1 MKIVHYPHPS
11 LRHPAKPVPGI
22 DNSLRRVVAELF
34 RLMYENKGLGLAAP
48 QIGLPFQLFVMNLKG
63 DAAQPE
69 LERVYINPVISDKK
83 GSVEGEE
90 GCLSFPGLFQKV
102 RRARSIR
109 VRAYDQ
115 HGGVIDRELSDLE
128 ARVVQHETDH
138 LHGRLFI
145 DYFGAIQKLA
155 SRNELAVF
163 ESDFKKA
170 QEKGELPF
178 TKALQRQLKELEA
191 RTDFEGLGV

>member
-170 QEKGELPF
+170 QEKGELPS

-191 RTDFEGLGV
+191 RTNFEGLGL